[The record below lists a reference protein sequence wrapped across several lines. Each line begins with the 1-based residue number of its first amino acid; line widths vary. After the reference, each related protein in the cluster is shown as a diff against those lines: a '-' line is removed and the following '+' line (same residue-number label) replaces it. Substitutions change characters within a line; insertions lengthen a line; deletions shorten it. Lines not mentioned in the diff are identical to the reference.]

1 MSSCT
6 FTISIVINILRLNY
20 YYVIYRICN
29 HPTFISSAIL
39 RVEQY
44 LTKNRTKCSVDTN
57 FCSQV
62 PLDDEIM
69 PSVQS
74 EEQQSN
80 YDNDQTS
87 NSTSTLLEFD
97 PDNSQ
102 TSPSISPNLSQA
114 NSPMSPSPFQIS
126 PSMSPNFPCQI
137 SPSMSPNPTVSS
149 GSALSPSSSFID
161 EFFSADEPIEQIEEE
176 MENEHSSANSKSNSP
191 FSNIEDVIMEC
202 ENFTPLNRQ
211 LSNSSNI
218 MESEDPAH
226 PNEKEVLAI
235 PFTHCLFGD

>member
-1 MSSCT
+1 
-6 FTISIVINILRLNY
+6 
-20 YYVIYRICN
+20 
-29 HPTFISSAIL
+29 
-39 RVEQY
+39 
-44 LTKNRTKCSVDTN
+44 
-57 FCSQV
+57 
-62 PLDDEIM
+62 M

-176 MENEHSSANSKSNSP
+176 MENEHSIANSKSNSP

-226 PNEKEVLAI
+226 QNEKEVLAYSLYSLHVWRLRLLCHLDHNLLCKYYLEYSSTSTRQI
-235 PFTHCLFGD
+235 QPPFN

>member
-1 MSSCT
+1 
-6 FTISIVINILRLNY
+6 
-20 YYVIYRICN
+20 
-29 HPTFISSAIL
+29 
-39 RVEQY
+39 
-44 LTKNRTKCSVDTN
+44 
-57 FCSQV
+57 
-62 PLDDEIM
+62 M

-126 PSMSPNFPCQI
+126 PSMSPN
-137 SPSMSPNPTVSS
+137 PTVSS

-176 MENEHSSANSKSNSP
+176 MENEHSIANSKSNSP

-226 PNEKEVLAI
+226 QNEKEVLAYSLYSLHVWRLRLLCHLDHNLLCKYYLEYSPTRQI
-235 PFTHCLFGD
+235 QPPFN